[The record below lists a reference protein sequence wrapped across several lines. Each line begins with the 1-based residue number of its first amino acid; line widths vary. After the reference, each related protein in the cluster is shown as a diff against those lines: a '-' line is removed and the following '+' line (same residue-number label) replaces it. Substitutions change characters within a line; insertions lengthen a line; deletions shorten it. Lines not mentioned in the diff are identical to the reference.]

1 MGVPATTPPAS
12 RPGAGGPG
20 RLKPLGSVVVVIGV
34 VAVALAV
41 AAYVMPKAAPGG
53 GDPAAVAPAP
63 AEIAPAEPA
72 AVQDVTRTIVY
83 SLFGAA
89 GARNLTYVGADSGLE
104 QQAEVTTPWSVTVTR
119 TAPASE
125 AEFASL
131 AAQSAAAGALTCRIT
146 VDGSVVSEKSVAR
159 EGAQLSCTA

>member
-1 MGVPATTPPAS
+1 MGVPATTPPAP
-12 RPGAGGPG
+12 RPG
-20 RLKPLGSVVVVIGV
+20 RLKPLGSVVVVVGV

-41 AAYVMPKAAPGG
+41 AAYVMPKAAPGA
-53 GDPAAVAPAP
+53 GDPAAPAPAPAP
-63 AEIAPAEPA
+63 AEVAPAEPA

-104 QQAEVTTPWSVTVTR
+104 QQAAVTTPWSVTVTR

-131 AAQSAAAGALTCRIT
+131 AAQSAAAGDLTCRIT
-146 VDGSVVSEKSVAR
+146 VDGAVVAEKSVSR
-159 EGAQLSCTA
+159 EGAQLSCSA

>member
-41 AAYVMPKAAPGG
+41 AVYVMPKAAPGG
-53 GDPAAVAPAP
+53 GDPAAVVPAPAP

-72 AVQDVTRTIVY
+72 VVQDVTRTIVY

-104 QQAEVTTPWSVTVTR
+104 QQAEVATPWSVTVRR
-119 TAPASE
+119 T
-125 AEFASL
+125 
-131 AAQSAAAGALTCRIT
+131 
-146 VDGSVVSEKSVAR
+146 
-159 EGAQLSCTA
+159 